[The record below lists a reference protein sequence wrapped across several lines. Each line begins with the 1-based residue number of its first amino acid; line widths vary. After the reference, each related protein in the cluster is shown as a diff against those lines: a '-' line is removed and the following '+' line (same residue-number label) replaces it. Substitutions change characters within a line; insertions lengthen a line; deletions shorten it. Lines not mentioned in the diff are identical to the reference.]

1 MVHHAGFVDASHRH
15 PCGTGL
21 VNSRSASETAS
32 VLAVSDKK
40 EPQNHSLMKNVSK
53 KLLFSII
60 AVTLL
65 APISATALI
74 VGARVAEVT
83 QGNGND
89 LLLVALAFAGAALS
103 ALNGL
108 GRRTAGLNRAAGHS
122 KKLSRQQR
130 AVVQLN

>member
-1 MVHHAGFVDASHRH
+1 
-15 PCGTGL
+15 
-21 VNSRSASETAS
+21 
-32 VLAVSDKK
+32 
-40 EPQNHSLMKNVSK
+40 MKNVSK
-53 KLLFSII
+53 KLLLSII

-83 QGNGND
+83 QSNGND

-108 GRRTAGLNRAAGHS
+108 GRRTAGLNRATGQGR
-122 KKLSRQQR
+122 KLSRQQR
-130 AVVQLN
+130 AVVHLN